1 LNILIIHTFYQQKGG
16 EDAVFLQEAKL
27 LEETE
32 NIATLTF
39 QNKKGP
45 VSIIQ
50 FFISPFN
57 LLAARKVKR
66 KIASFKPDIIHLHNW
81 HYAIGPIVIR
91 LANKA
96 GIPIVLTLHNYRLIC
111 PSATLMSDGKLF
123 DNSRYVSFPW
133 QAVKKKVYNN
143 SFLQTFWLS
152 LIVWLHKKAGTWK
165 KVSHYFAL
173 TEFAKKIHLDSTL
186 ELTQDQISVK
196 PNFSER
202 PVLMSA
208 EKRDTSFLFIGRFS
222 EEKGIQTLLKAF
234 SSTNHTLNIAGDG
247 PLKEE
252 VLAACS
258 ANPNIHYLGSLQKE
272 DVLKQMRSSSALI
285 FPSIWYEG
293 MPMTILEAFSS
304 GTPVIA
310 SNLGAMAS
318 LISDKINGLHFEA
331 GNATD
336 LKDKIEFWTT
346 LTIEDKAVYSQN
358 ALASYERLYSPEKN
372 KDLLLKKYKEII
384 AKNK

>member
-1 LNILIIHTFYQQKGG
+1 MNILIIHTFYQQKGG

-32 NIATLTF
+32 NVATLTF

-45 VSIIQ
+45 ASIIQ
-50 FFISPFN
+50 FFTSPFN
-57 LLAARKVKR
+57 FLSARKVKR
-66 KIASFKPDIIHLHNW
+66 KIAEFKPDIIHLHNW
-81 HYAIGPIVIR
+81 HYAIGPIVIQV
-91 LANKA
+91 ANKA
-96 GIPIVLTLHNYRLIC
+96 GVPIVLTLHNYRLLC
-111 PSATLMSDGKLF
+111 PSATLMSNGKLF
-123 DNSRYVSFPW
+123 DNSRHVSFPW
-133 QAVKKKVYNN
+133 QAAKKKVYNN
-143 SFLQTFWLS
+143 SFLQTFWLA
-152 LIVWLHKKAGTWK
+152 LIVWLHKKMGTWK

-173 TEFAKKIHLDSTL
+173 TEFAKNIHLDSTL
-186 ELTQDQISVK
+186 GLAQDQVSVK

-202 PVLMSA
+202 PVLISPL
-208 EKRDTSFLFIGRFS
+208 KRDNSFLFIGRLS

-234 SSTNHTLNIAGDG
+234 SDTNYILKIAGDG

-252 VLAACS
+252 VLAVCS

-272 DVLKQMRSSSALI
+272 EVLKQMRSSSALI

-318 LISDKINGLHFEA
+318 LINDKINGLHFEA
-331 GNATD
+331 GNESD
-336 LKDKIEFWTT
+336 LKEKIESWSA
-346 LTIEDKAVYSQN
+346 LTAEDKAIFSQN
-358 ALASYERLYSPEKN
+358 ALAFYEKLYSPEKN
-372 KDLLLKKYKEII
+372 KDLLLKKYTEII
-384 AKNK
+384 ATHK